1 MLFAL
6 ERLAVVSARICGRAG
21 AALAMAV
28 ALSVVPVLLAGL
40 TGASVD
46 SGGSDWSPLGIAHA
60 DDDDDDDDDDDSDGG
75 SAGDPGPQVR
85 QPDAVAFE
93 VIAFDLTAAQLAVLD
108 QLGYQLIDR
117 QRMAAL
123 GFELFRL
130 REPPILR
137 RFGLPEALERA
148 GLVERLHPNH
158 RYRLASNA
166 CADGR
171 CYGAELLGWPVAAAA
186 SRCGDGA
193 RVGVID
199 TAVDR
204 MHPALG
210 RAKIESRAFNGG
222 SEGVDHGTA
231 VAALLVGD
239 PASAHPGLLPRAT
252 LFAADVFE
260 RDLLG
265 QPRTDAHAVVRALDW
280 LSGERVRVVNMSF
293 AGPAN
298 AVLREA
304 VRRTA
309 GANRVIAAA
318 AGNDGPTASPVY
330 PAAWGEVIAVTA
342 VDGALRA
349 YRRANR
355 GDYVEIAA
363 PGVGIWT
370 ARSGREG
377 RFDSG
382 TSFATVF
389 VTAAL
394 AGLDPGGRQ
403 RASSLR
409 TRLAREAKDL
419 GVQGRDPMFGH
430 GLLQAR
436 LRCAPVRR

>member
-1 MLFAL
+1 MLFEL
-6 ERLAVVSARICGRAG
+6 ERFA
-21 AALAMAV
+21 AALAGMYRRWRAVLAMAL
-28 ALSVVPVLLAGL
+28 ALSVVPLLPVGLAGSL
-40 TGASVD
+40 GVTVPG
-46 SGGSDWSPLGIAHA
+46 WSPLGVARA
-60 DDDDDDDDDDDSDGG
+60 DDDDDDDSDGG

-93 VIAFDLTAAQLAVLD
+93 VIAIDLAPAQLAVLD
-108 QLGYQLIDR
+108 QFGYQLVDR
-117 QRMAAL
+117 QRMASL

-130 REPPILR
+130 REPPLLR

-158 RYRLASNA
+158 RYRLASSA

-171 CYGAELLGWPVAAAA
+171 CYGAELLGWPVAVSA

-204 MHPALG
+204 RHPALA

-222 SEGVDHGTA
+222 SSGTDHGTA
-231 VAALLVGD
+231 VAALLVGE
-239 PASAHPGLLPRAT
+239 PTSAHPGLVPGAT
-252 LFAADVFE
+252 LYAADVFE

-280 LSGERVRVVNMSF
+280 LSEERVRAINLSF

-298 AVLREA
+298 EVLREA

-309 GANRVIAAA
+309 GGNRMIAAA

-330 PAAWGEVIAVTA
+330 PAAWGEVVAVTA
-342 VDGALRA
+342 VDSALRA

-363 PGVGIWT
+363 PGVAIWT

-394 AGLDPGGRQ
+394 VGLDPGGKL
-403 RASSLR
+403 RAADLR
-409 TRLAREAKDL
+409 ARLAREARDL
-419 GVQGRDPMFGH
+419 GTQGRDPMFGH
-430 GLLQAR
+430 GLLQTR
-436 LRCAPVRR
+436 LRCAPARR